1 MRATIDAPG
10 SGRKYVVPVH
20 FRKSARLDLLG
31 GFARFAPVRRLKP
44 GSRIGRFGRNAI
56 AACVE
61 NVKEEHMADK
71 DKTAEEQLHDATW
84 VWVQRLVI
92 TLVLIGAGYF
102 IRYYQYSDSSKL
114 RVENKEQQDQIVDL
128 KNQRET
134 LSTQI
139 ARHKRDFEVCRKE
152 LKELRASAKAAAE

>member
-1 MRATIDAPG
+1 
-10 SGRKYVVPVH
+10 
-20 FRKSARLDLLG
+20 
-31 GFARFAPVRRLKP
+31 
-44 GSRIGRFGRNAI
+44 
-56 AACVE
+56 
-61 NVKEEHMADK
+61 MADN
-71 DKTAEEQLHDATW
+71 DKSAEEQLHDAAW

-114 RVENKEQQDQIVDL
+114 RVDNKEQQDMIVDL

-152 LKELRASAKAAAE
+152 LKELRAAAKAAATE